1 MVFSLESV
9 CWWLTRWHTY
19 RTHGGR
25 GRSRS
30 PNESYKGGDVRGG
43 IRWPAGS
50 IGWLL
55 LYAGVWNELIR
66 PESIHQ
72 MCVRGRWT
80 TYALAL
86 LSQTVSLFVSLVKS
100 PVCPHSHSPLPFSLP
115 AFRDANRLTFLP
127 FIFFCFSF
135 FYVSVGFVFFSIFFM
150 IILLYHTDNIREI
163 IFS

>member
-100 PVCPHSHSPLPFSLP
+100 LSLPPPLFPACFPRCKPSDFPSFYFLLFFLFFMYQWDLCFSL
-115 AFRDANRLTFLP
+115 FFLWLY
-127 FIFFCFSF
+127 FC
-135 FYVSVGFVFFSIFFM
+135 ITQ
-150 IILLYHTDNIREI
+150 IILEK
-163 IFS
+163 

>member
-1 MVFSLESV
+1 MVFSLEIV

-100 PVCPHSHSPLPFSLP
+100 PVCPRSHSPLPFSLP
-115 AFRDANRLTFLP
+115 AFRDANRLTF
-127 FIFFCFSF
+127 IFFCFSF
-135 FYVSVGFVFFSIFFM
+135 FLCISGICVFLYFFLWLYFCITQ
-150 IILLYHTDNIREI
+150 IILEK
-163 IFS
+163 